1 MSVNRKDG
9 RKNDE
14 LRQVRITPDFVK
26 YPLGSVLVE
35 FGDTKILCAASAD
48 NVQPRWMRDQKR
60 PGGWISC
67 EYSMMPFSSPERMVR
82 ESTRGRIGG
91 RTHEIQRMIGRAVRA
106 VVDLES
112 IGPRTIWIDCEVLQ
126 ADGGTRT
133 ASVTGSFV
141 ALRLALRRMA
151 AEGLLE
157 RNPLREALAAVSVGK
172 VDGEILLDLDYEE
185 DCRAQVDMNLV
196 VTESGRFIEI
206 QGTAETE
213 PFTAEEMASLTA
225 MARSGI
231 AALIETQKR
240 ALEGRS

>member
-91 RTHEIQRMIGRAVRA
+91 RTHEIQRMIGRALRA

-213 PFTAEEMASLTA
+213 PFTAEEMAALTA

>member
-1 MSVNRKDG
+1 
-9 RKNDE
+9 
-14 LRQVRITPDFVK
+14 
-26 YPLGSVLVE
+26 
-35 FGDTKILCAASAD
+35 
-48 NVQPRWMRDQKR
+48 
-60 PGGWISC
+60 
-67 EYSMMPFSSPERMVR
+67 
-82 ESTRGRIGG
+82 
-91 RTHEIQRMIGRAVRA
+91 
-106 VVDLES
+106 
-112 IGPRTIWIDCEVLQ
+112 
-126 ADGGTRT
+126 
-133 ASVTGSFV
+133 
-141 ALRLALRRMA
+141 MA

>member
-91 RTHEIQRMIGRAVRA
+91 RTHEIQRMIGRALRA

>member
-14 LRQVRITPDFVK
+14 LRQVLITPDFVK

-91 RTHEIQRMIGRAVRA
+91 RTHEIQRMIGRALRA

>member
-1 MSVNRKDG
+1 MTVNRKGG
-9 RKNDE
+9 RGNNE

-60 PGGWISC
+60 PGGWITC
-67 EYSMMPFSSPERMVR
+67 EYSMMPFSSPERMMR

-91 RTHEIQRMIGRAVRA
+91 RTHEIQRMIGRALRA
-106 VVDLES
+106 VVDLEG

-141 ALRLALRRMA
+141 ALRLALRKMA

-157 RNPLREALAAVSVGK
+157 RDPVREALAAVSVGK

-225 MARSGI
+225 TARSGI

-240 ALEGRS
+240 ALEGRL

>member
-1 MSVNRKDG
+1 VNRKDG

-91 RTHEIQRMIGRAVRA
+91 RTHEIQRMIGRALRA

>member
-1 MSVNRKDG
+1 MNRKDG

-91 RTHEIQRMIGRAVRA
+91 RTHEIQRMIGRALRA

>member
-1 MSVNRKDG
+1 
-9 RKNDE
+9 
-14 LRQVRITPDFVK
+14 
-26 YPLGSVLVE
+26 
-35 FGDTKILCAASAD
+35 
-48 NVQPRWMRDQKR
+48 
-60 PGGWISC
+60 
-67 EYSMMPFSSPERMVR
+67 MMPFSSPERMVR

-91 RTHEIQRMIGRAVRA
+91 RTHEIQRMIGRALRA

>member
-1 MSVNRKDG
+1 
-9 RKNDE
+9 
-14 LRQVRITPDFVK
+14 
-26 YPLGSVLVE
+26 VE

-60 PGGWISC
+60 PGGWITC
-67 EYSMMPFSSPERMVR
+67 EYSMMPFSSPERMMR

-91 RTHEIQRMIGRAVRA
+91 RTHEIQRMIGRALRA
-106 VVDLES
+106 VVDLEG

-141 ALRLALRRMA
+141 ALRLALRKMA

-157 RNPLREALAAVSVGK
+157 RDPVREALAAVSVGK

-225 MARSGI
+225 TARSGI

-240 ALEGRS
+240 ALEGRL

>member
-1 MSVNRKDG
+1 MNRKGG
-9 RKNDE
+9 RGNNE

-60 PGGWISC
+60 PGGWITC
-67 EYSMMPFSSPERMVR
+67 EYSMMPFSSPERMMR

-91 RTHEIQRMIGRAVRA
+91 RTHEIQRMIGRALRA
-106 VVDLES
+106 VVDLEG

-141 ALRLALRRMA
+141 ALRLALRKMA

-157 RNPLREALAAVSVGK
+157 RDPVREALAAVSVGK

-225 MARSGI
+225 TARSGI

-240 ALEGRS
+240 ALEGRL

>member
-1 MSVNRKDG
+1 
-9 RKNDE
+9 
-14 LRQVRITPDFVK
+14 
-26 YPLGSVLVE
+26 
-35 FGDTKILCAASAD
+35 
-48 NVQPRWMRDQKR
+48 
-60 PGGWISC
+60 
-67 EYSMMPFSSPERMVR
+67 MMPFSSPERMVR

-91 RTHEIQRMIGRAVRA
+91 RTHEIQRMIGQALRA

-133 ASVTGSFV
+133 ASVTGGFV
-141 ALRLALRRMA
+141 ALRLACGGWRRRGSWNETRCA
-151 AEGLLE
+151 GGF
-157 RNPLREALAAVSVGK
+157 AAVSVRAGGRG
-172 VDGEILLDLDYEE
+172 DTARPRLRGEVAAPRSTL
-185 DCRAQVDMNLV
+185 NLV
-196 VTESGRFIEI
+196 VTGERAVRRI

>member
-91 RTHEIQRMIGRAVRA
+91 RTHEIQRMIGRALRA

-133 ASVTGSFV
+133 TSVTGSFV

>member
-1 MSVNRKDG
+1 VTVNRKGG
-9 RKNDE
+9 RRNNE

-60 PGGWISC
+60 PGGWITC
-67 EYSMMPFSSPERMVR
+67 EYSMMPFSSPERMMR

-91 RTHEIQRMIGRAVRA
+91 RTHEIQRMIGRALRA
-106 VVDLES
+106 VVDLEG

-141 ALRLALRRMA
+141 ALRLALRKMA

-157 RNPLREALAAVSVGK
+157 RDPVREALAAVSVGK

-225 MARSGI
+225 TARSGI

-240 ALEGRS
+240 ALEGRL

>member
-1 MSVNRKDG
+1 MQRKDG
-9 RKNDE
+9 RGNDE
-14 LRQVRITPDFVK
+14 LRPVRITRDFVK

-35 FGDTKILCAASAD
+35 FGDTKILCAATME
-48 NVQPRWMRDQKR
+48 NVQPRWMREQKR
-60 PGGWISC
+60 SGGWITC

-82 ESTRGRIGG
+82 EATRGRIGG
-91 RTHEIQRMIGRAVRA
+91 RTHEIQRMIGRALRA

-112 IGPRTIWIDCEVLQ
+112 LGPRTFWIDCEVLQ

-141 ALRLALRRMA
+141 ALRLALRKLI
-151 AEGLLE
+151 AEGLLAKD
-157 RNPLREALAAVSVGK
+157 PVREALAAVSVGK

-196 VTESGRFIEI
+196 ITESGRFIEI

-213 PFTAEEMASLTA
+213 PFTASEMESLTA
-225 MARSGI
+225 TARAGI
-231 AALIETQKR
+231 AALIETQRR
-240 ALEGRS
+240 ALAGRP